1 MHHAEEL
8 TTPPHERRT
17 CITAPSCR
25 AAKTAAAPYQ
35 SAAGNSRRHR
45 PSRLRAAVR
54 RLPAVTAAAAARR
67 AGTADADRIPGFL
80 RGLFLPVNINAHCD
94 KPDCQNERR
103 DQISD
108 HFDLRKRGGKQS
120 QPAKDARPPACARP
134 PPFDCRGDS
143 GRLRSALFARSAGR
157 SLFFPALFPNILN
170 QRRDRSVHKVQRN
183 QRRDAPAHRQSRFDT
198 AHSANPGKTG
208 GSSEPAAARCPAESR
223 RTQRQPALP
232 QKSSAAGTRRALQN
246 GGPKT
251 GRPNFQTSRTPF
263 SGRPDPTVRKSP
275 PRGNFRIRFIPFTS
289 RPRPRPFLY
298 TGLSAPARTQ
308 SPQGK
313 SPRKPYPR
321 RNCRARR
328 AFRAGTR

>member
-1 MHHAEEL
+1 MTAVYTRYSAISAATPQPIDKADL
-8 TTPPHERRT
+8 TPPIPQTPEKPAGLRNRR
-17 CITAPSCR
+17 PR
-25 AAKTAAAPYQ
+25 
-35 SAAGNSRRHR
+35 
-45 PSRLRAAVR
+45 AVR
-54 RLPAVTAAAAARR
+54 RKAAA
-67 AGTADADRIPGFL
+67 
-80 RGLFLPVNINAHCD
+80 
-94 KPDCQNERR
+94 
-103 DQISD
+103 
-108 HFDLRKRGGKQS
+108 
-120 QPAKDARPPACARP
+120 
-134 PPFDCRGDS
+134 
-143 GRLRSALFARSAGR
+143 
-157 SLFFPALFPNILN
+157 
-170 QRRDRSVHKVQRN
+170 HK
-183 QRRDAPAHRQSRFDT
+183 
-198 AHSANPGKTG
+198 
-208 GSSEPAAARCPAESR
+208 
-223 RTQRQPALP
+223 RQPALP